1 MQQVQHGNQVGF
13 STRLIASKLN
23 RALLALLALLLSSM
37 SAGLSAQAQAQT
49 QPAGGNWPNK
59 PVRLIMPFGS
69 GGPDSLARILSA
81 QLAQQTGQ
89 PWLVEN
95 RAGANGILGAELVAK
110 SAPDGYTLMV
120 TSSGFVISPAMYKKL
135 PFDTEKDFTPVT
147 SLVSL
152 GGVFLVVNASVP
164 VQNLAELIALAKKPG
179 NKLAYGSPGI
189 GNTLHLAGEVFNQ
202 RAGTSLL
209 HVPYKGAGLA
219 AAAVLGGEIP
229 MMFSTPPAVMNQIRA
244 GKLRALAYSKA
255 TRHPVAPDVPTTAE
269 AGLGSYQFDG
279 GWFAMFGPAN
289 MPADLLGR
297 VYNEVRSAMAN
308 PSTRERIAALGV
320 EPVANPP
327 AEFRREVSNNIREFA
342 EIARAAGIQPE

>member
-59 PVRLIMPFGS
+59 PVRLIVPFGS

>member
-59 PVRLIMPFGS
+59 PVRLIVPFGS

-297 VYNEVRSAMAN
+297 VYNEVRSAMVN

>member
-1 MQQVQHGNQVGF
+1 MQQVQHGNQSGF
-13 STRLIASKLN
+13 ATRLIASKLN
-23 RALLALLALLLSSM
+23 RALLVLLLGM
-37 SAGLSAQAQAQT
+37 SASLSAQAQTAT
-49 QPAGGNWPNK
+49 QAAGGNWPSK
-59 PVRLIMPFGS
+59 PVRLIVPFGS

-219 AAAVLGGEIP
+219 ATAVLGGEIP

-244 GKLRALAYSKA
+244 GKLRALAYSKP
-255 TRHPVAPDVPTTAE
+255 TRHPVAPDVPTAAE

-327 AEFRREVSNNIREFA
+327 AEFRREVSHNIREFA

>member
-1 MQQVQHGNQVGF
+1 MHQAQHGNQAGF
-13 STRLIASKLN
+13 ASSLIASRLY
-23 RALLALLALLLSSM
+23 RALATSLLVMSLS
-37 SAGLSAQAQAQT
+37 LSAQAQT
-49 QPAGGNWPNK
+49 QPTGGNWPNK
-59 PVRLIMPFGS
+59 PARLIVPFGS

-244 GKLRALAYSKA
+244 GKLRALAYSKQ

-327 AEFRREVSNNIREFA
+327 AEFRREVSNNIREFKRVTGLRV
-342 EIARAAGIQPE
+342 ENWVG

>member
-1 MQQVQHGNQVGF
+1 MQQVQHGNQAGF

-23 RALLALLALLLSSM
+23 RALLALLLGM
-37 SAGLSAQAQAQT
+37 SASLSAQAQTPT
-49 QPAGGNWPNK
+49 QAGGGNWPNK
-59 PVRLIMPFGS
+59 PVRLIVPFGS

-244 GKLRALAYSKA
+244 GKLRALAYSKP

>member
-1 MQQVQHGNQVGF
+1 MQQAQHGNQVEF

-23 RALLALLALLLSSM
+23 RALLALLLGSM
-37 SAGLSAQAQAQT
+37 SAGLSAQAQTPT
-49 QPAGGNWPNK
+49 QAAGGNWPNK
-59 PVRLIMPFGS
+59 PVRLIVPFGS

-244 GKLRALAYSKA
+244 GKLRALAYSKP